1 MAKKFA
7 GDRGPPFAEAKGV
20 TVMRMRGIQMKGKT
34 GLEVTRLPLRK
45 ETKVFRNQVRSE
57 SAFVSLLLCAESQP
71 VMAANSCKPIRVDSC
86 LIRG

>member
-1 MAKKFA
+1 M
-7 GDRGPPFAEAKGV
+7 P
-20 TVMRMRGIQMKGKT
+20 GIQKREKRSGGDT
-34 GLEVTRLPLRK
+34 APLRRETK

-57 SAFVSLLLCAESQP
+57 SAFVSLLLCAQSQP